1 MKAPLSARVHCRPD
15 FMPTLCDAI
24 THAAYLAIN
33 VVTANIV
40 VDAVAVADVEPVLGA
55 VPPDRVLNEPREG
68 VASEN

>member
-1 MKAPLSARVHCRPD
+1 
-15 FMPTLCDAI
+15 MPTLCDAI